1 MCKIHA
7 YQLIPEISRKC
18 NIACRH
24 CLRGPAQNKK
34 MSEEVINR
42 IFDIFDMSQTT
53 ITFGGG
59 EPTLALDV
67 IEEFINRLDGLD
79 SFYIV
84 SNGKVYH
91 HKLVELCDRLYNM
104 SSEPEI
110 CGLAFSSDMF
120 HEEFVPYDKL
130 TKNIQKYSYET
141 IEEYGEYY
149 EEEREYICIYD
160 KKTDFSQVSLI
171 EEGRAKDLSWG
182 YKMRPLKE
190 PYLELS
196 EYQDEDIWIQE
207 GEIYVSYNGNLY
219 SSCDMSY
226 HHMDK
231 KDEYFIGNIFDED
244 ITDKIYNYAKER
256 MEK

>member
-24 CLRGPAQNKK
+24 CLRGPAQRKV
-34 MSEEVINR
+34 MSEDVIER
-42 IFDIFDMSQTT
+42 IFEVFDMSQTE

-67 IEEFINRLDGLD
+67 LESFVNRLNSLYA
-79 SFYIV
+79 FYIV
-84 SNGKVYH
+84 TNGKVYH
-91 HKLVELCDRLYNM
+91 HKLVELCDKLYNIA
-104 SSEPEI
+104 EEQEV

-130 TKNIQKYSYET
+130 TKNIWKYSYDI

-149 EEEREYICIYD
+149 DIEREYICITD
-160 KKTDFSQVSLI
+160 KKTDFSISPLI
-171 EEGRAKDLSWG
+171 EEGRAKDLAWG
-182 YKMRPLKE
+182 YQMRPLEE

-196 EYQDEDIWIQE
+196 EYQDDDIWIQD
-207 GEIYVSYNGNLY
+207 GI
-219 SSCDMSY
+219 
-226 HHMDK
+226 
-231 KDEYFIGNIFDED
+231 I
-244 ITDKIYNYAKER
+244 
-256 MEK
+256 